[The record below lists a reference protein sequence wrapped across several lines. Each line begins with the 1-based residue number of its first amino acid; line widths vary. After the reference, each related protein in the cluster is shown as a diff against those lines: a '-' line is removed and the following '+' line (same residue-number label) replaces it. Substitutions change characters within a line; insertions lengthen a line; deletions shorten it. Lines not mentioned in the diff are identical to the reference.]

1 MLCCLSNSIQVMDEE
16 ELKNEIILK
25 KKRQIKKELFKTR
38 KNNHIGYGISSN
50 VFKVKVDEEF
60 ISCKVIKQ
68 NWEKQ
73 AQKEINILK
82 NVAKLNLE
90 IFPKFICTFNQN
102 LSNVICYN
110 YISGVDLFTYI
121 SESKDFYKNEPL
133 IIDLIRQVLNGLKS
147 LLTINLVHLDIKPE
161 NIIIQSK
168 NPIKIS
174 IIDLSFCLNLKKN
187 NVKQS
192 TILGTIGYISPEM
205 LFNLKFYHNS
215 DVWSIGIIIFLLY
228 TNTFLFDVED
238 NEYVYNIKSSKR
250 VNAIVKKETKK
261 ISKNFQEI
269 INKCIVFNTNNRIS
283 IVGLIKLI
291 NSIY

>member
-1 MLCCLSNSIQVMDEE
+1 MDEE